1 MEDVVL
7 TNALVK
13 FEGLFLKKVFLALFD
28 ESVLVWTVE
37 VPKLFDT
44 VLFVFINLGKLVNH
58 HFVKTA

>member
-7 TNALVK
+7 TNALMK
-13 FEGLFLKKVFLALFD
+13 FESLFLKKVFLALFD

-37 VPKLFDT
+37 VPELFDT
-44 VLFVFINLGKLVNH
+44 VLFVFIKLGKLVNH